1 MLHQRVLSV
10 VVGPAASAAPA
21 CLLEMQILSPAQHQK
36 PIESKTG
43 GGLQPPASYQ
53 ALRRF

>member
-1 MLHQRVLSV
+1 MLHQWVLSV

-36 PIESKTG
+36 PIESKTV